1 MLENLLVVTA
11 QVVTL
16 FLMMGVG
23 FALFKLGRLTKDG
36 IGQMSH
42 ILLYVVT
49 PCIVVKSLQTGYDAA
64 MLHNLALGTGI
75 IVASYVACALLV
87 MPFFRK
93 KNLDERA
100 PLQFGSM
107 YSNCSFMGLPLVQAV
122 LGDQALIYA
131 VLAMVAFN
139 VSIWIHG
146 VILMGGKEAASVKK
160 ALLNPGVLGLL
171 VGLPLFLMK
180 IRLPSMVGNALGF
193 FSNLNTPMAM
203 LVIGGQMAQADFA
216 STFRKPAL
224 YAASALKLLVIPA
237 LFTLLLIPLHPDPLM
252 YVTLVILSAAPT
264 AGTTGI
270 FAQRFG
276 RDTAT
281 AAQLI
286 TLSTLL
292 SILTLPLFAVAAQA
306 LAG

>member
-23 FALFKLGRLTKDG
+23 FLLARLGRLTKEG

-49 PCIVVKSLQTGYDAA
+49 PCIVINSLQTDYDAA
-64 MLHNLALGTGI
+64 MLQNLLLGAAI
-75 IVASYVACALLV
+75 IATSYVLCALLV

-93 KNLDERA
+93 QRPDVRA
-100 PLQFGSM
+100 PLQFGAM

-122 LGDQALIYA
+122 LGDDALIYA

-146 VILMGGKEAASVKK
+146 VILMGGKEAASAKK

-171 VGLPLFLMK
+171 VGLPLFLLK
-180 IRLPSMVGNALGF
+180 IRVPSMVGNALGF

-224 YAASALKLLVIPA
+224 YAASALKLLLIPA
-237 LFTLLLIPLHPDPLM
+237 LFTVLLLPLHPDPLM

-292 SILTLPLFAVAAQA
+292 SILTLPVFAVLAQT